1 MNYKNV
7 RVIANYVSGCSCNR
21 KELPSGKL
29 YPSKPRILRKKM
41 LREYA
46 ELHDIQYLTFNTV
59 DPIAIGLLCEPCSHR
74 LEQMV
79 RLSVTFC

>member
-1 MNYKNV
+1 MYYKNV

-59 DPIAIGLLCEPCSHR
+59 DSTAIGLICEPCSHR
-74 LEQMV
+74 FEQMV
-79 RLSVTFC
+79 GLSVIFC